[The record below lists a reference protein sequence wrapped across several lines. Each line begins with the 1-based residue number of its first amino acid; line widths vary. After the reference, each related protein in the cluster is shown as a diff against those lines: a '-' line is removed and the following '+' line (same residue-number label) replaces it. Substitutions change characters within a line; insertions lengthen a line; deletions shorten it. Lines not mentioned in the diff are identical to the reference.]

1 MELPDEDTIRI
12 LITTDNH
19 VGYNEN
25 DPITGNDSW
34 KTFHEVMMIAKDYQ
48 VDMVLQS
55 GDLFH
60 VNKPSKKS
68 MYQVM
73 RSLRLACMGDKPC
86 ELELLS
92 DSSRVFNYSDFTN
105 VNYEDPNF
113 NISIPMFA
121 ISGNH
126 DDATGDNLL
135 CPMDIL
141 HVSGLV
147 NHYGKVLET
156 DKIKLSPL
164 LFQKG
169 KTKLALYGLQSIRE
183 ERLFRTFKEGGI
195 TFEVPTVRDG
205 EWFNLMCVHQNHTG
219 HTNTAFLPEQFLPGF
234 LDMVVWG
241 HEHECIPNLV
251 YNPTRDFNVLQP
263 GSSVATSLC
272 DAEAKPKYVFI
283 LEINYKQDKKQ
294 PKLIPVP
301 LNTIRTFKMKNI
313 ALNEVSFLNPHDK
326 DAITKYLTEQVDEMI
341 NEANEETKE
350 KMRQNGIEIDEESE
364 AEGDFISNIPLPLI
378 RLRVNYSGPTDSK
391 NGIKSKTIV
400 NDMLD
405 YQVEN
410 PRRFSNKFVG
420 RVANSNNIVQYYK
433 KKKPTANRSAKPD
446 NSELQSSIMQ
456 NDDSNN
462 GEFQIE
468 MLVND
473 MLNKMQLSLLP
484 EVGFNNAI
492 KKFVEKDE
500 KTALKEFIDKE
511 LSTEVEMLV
520 SSKQFVDKDDSNDI
534 KLLLKEVKRANTS
547 TPRDTSSSSIPQDG
561 PTEKPTTHKSDDIIV
576 SSDDG
581 EVEESP
587 KTSHRTRKSITSAN
601 SPKKV
606 SRARKTKAVAR
617 SSPDSII
624 ISDSDDDMLSH
635 DEDEIVAGDSD
646 MSEDEEYVKPKTTRK
661 KSSANPKSSTS
672 GRKHVSTAGSRS
684 KTTTTPRTNLLESF
698 LAKKRR

>member
-68 MYQVM
+68 LYQVM

-113 NISIPMFA
+113 NISIPVFA

-126 DDATGDNLL
+126 DDATGDKLL

-156 DKIKLSPL
+156 DKIKLAPL

-219 HTNTAFLPEQFLPGF
+219 HTNTAFLPEQFLPEF

-251 YNPTRDFNVLQP
+251 YNPTRNFNVLQP

-283 LEINYKQDKKQ
+283 LEINYQQDKKQ
-294 PKLIPVP
+294 PKLISVP
-301 LNTIRTFKMKNI
+301 LNTIRTFKMKNVT
-313 ALNEVSFLNPHDK
+313 LNEVSFLNPHDK
-326 DAITKYLTEQVDEMI
+326 DAITKYLIEEVEEMI

-350 KMRQNGIEIDEESE
+350 KMRQNGVEIEEGSEE
-364 AEGDFISNIPLPLI
+364 EGVQLTNITLPLI
-378 RLRVNYSGPTDSK
+378 RLRVNYSGPTATNNGNK
-391 NGIKSKTIV
+391 NKTIV
-400 NDMLD
+400 NEMLD

-410 PRRFSNKFVG
+410 PRRFSNRFVG
-420 RVANSNNIVQYYK
+420 RVANSNNIVQYFK
-433 KKKPTANRSAKPD
+433 KKKPTLNKNPKPD
-446 NSELQSSIMQ
+446 NSDLQNSVLS
-456 NDDSNN
+456 NDDNSN

-484 EVGFNNAI
+484 EVGFNDAI

-500 KTALKEFIDKE
+500 KTALKEFIDNE
-511 LSTEVEMLV
+511 LSTEVDMLV
-520 SSKQFVDKDDSNDI
+520 SSKQFVDKENSDDI
-534 KLLLKEVKRANTS
+534 KLLIKEVKRANTTAS
-547 TPRDTSSSSIPQDG
+547 RDTSSIPQNNSS
-561 PTEKPTTHKSDDIIV
+561 EKPTKSDDNDIII
-576 SSDDG
+576 SSDDEG
-581 EVEESP
+581 FKKTLKPSTRAP
-587 KTSHRTRKSITSAN
+587 KSSTSMASSKKDIQGRKN
-601 SPKKV
+601 
-606 SRARKTKAVAR
+606 KTVTR
-617 SSPDSII
+617 SSPDSIV
-624 ISDSDDDMLSH
+624 ISDSDDEIVSQDDG

-646 MSEDEEYVKPKTTRK
+646 MSEDEEYIKPKTTRK
-661 KSSANPKSSTS
+661 RTSAAKKPATK
-672 GRKHVSTAGSRS
+672 R
-684 KTTTTPRTNLLESF
+684 KTTTTPRTDLLESF

>member
-68 MYQVM
+68 LYQVM

-113 NISIPMFA
+113 NISIPVFA

-126 DDATGDNLL
+126 DDATGDKLL

-156 DKIKLSPL
+156 DKIKLAPL

-219 HTNTAFLPEQFLPGF
+219 HTNTAFLPEQFLPEF

-251 YNPTRDFNVLQP
+251 YNPTRNFNVLQP

-283 LEINYKQDKKQ
+283 LEINYQQDKKQ
-294 PKLIPVP
+294 PKLISVP
-301 LNTIRTFKMKNI
+301 LNTIRTFKMKNVT
-313 ALNEVSFLNPHDK
+313 LNEVSFLNPHDK
-326 DAITKYLTEQVDEMI
+326 DAITKYLIEEVEEMI

-350 KMRQNGIEIDEESE
+350 KMRQNGVEIEEGSEE
-364 AEGDFISNIPLPLI
+364 EGVQLTNITLPLI
-378 RLRVNYSGPTDSK
+378 RLRVNYSGPTATNNGNK
-391 NGIKSKTIV
+391 NKTIV
-400 NDMLD
+400 NEMLD

-410 PRRFSNKFVG
+410 PRRFSNRFVG
-420 RVANSNNIVQYYK
+420 RVANSNNIVQYFK
-433 KKKPTANRSAKPD
+433 KKKPTLNKNPKPD
-446 NSELQSSIMQ
+446 NSDLQNSVLS
-456 NDDSNN
+456 NDDNSN

-484 EVGFNNAI
+484 EVGFNDAI

-500 KTALKEFIDKE
+500 KTALKEFIDNE
-511 LSTEVEMLV
+511 LSTEVDMLV
-520 SSKQFVDKDDSNDI
+520 SSKQFVDKENSDDI
-534 KLLLKEVKRANTS
+534 KLLIKEVKRANTTAS
-547 TPRDTSSSSIPQDG
+547 RDTSSIPQNNSS
-561 PTEKPTTHKSDDIIV
+561 EKPTKSDDNDIII
-576 SSDDG
+576 SSDDEG
-581 EVEESP
+581 FKETLKPSTRAP
-587 KTSHRTRKSITSAN
+587 KSSTSMASSKKDIQGRKN
-601 SPKKV
+601 
-606 SRARKTKAVAR
+606 KTVTR
-617 SSPDSII
+617 SSPDSIV
-624 ISDSDDDMLSH
+624 ISDSDDEIVSQDDG

-646 MSEDEEYVKPKTTRK
+646 MSEDEEYIKPKTTRK
-661 KSSANPKSSTS
+661 RTSAAKKPATK
-672 GRKHVSTAGSRS
+672 R
-684 KTTTTPRTNLLESF
+684 KTTTTPRTDLLESF